1 MSVCTDATRS
11 GGGVLVD
18 KEKDA
23 EEDFLIVK
31 GVKVPRVRG
40 GKRWEEHS
48 RNSQKKIIALC
59 YKKAFRKRQKQL
71 ERQEAVGVAIPEES
85 EKPRIQPVN
94 SGTDQIVQV
103 EDKFLNKVKV
113 LIDCGYVDVMSAK
126 EVCKLATQIGRS
138 YGVNKK
144 MGQPFELYLSRLS
157 KDGAILQECRRQL
170 MGFNSFP
177 IIQSEKH
184 PCELFD
190 CSKLIYLTPDAKD
203 DLLTLEQDKVYI
215 IGGYVD
221 EHINKR
227 VCLEHARSKDI
238 ATAKLPITRYM
249 MSRSPKQS
257 TNMILTIN
265 QVMEVLAMICHGHKW
280 PQALAECIPKRKG
293 LVVKDE
299 YIALKR

>member
-1 MSVCTDATRS
+1 MSVCTNVTGR
-11 GGGVLVD
+11 GGVLVGN
-18 KEKDA
+18 KKDA

-48 RNSQKKIIALC
+48 KNSQKKIIALC

-71 ERQEAVGVAIPEES
+71 ERQEALGVAVPEES
-85 EKPRIQPVN
+85 ENARIQPAKNPTEQTV
-94 SGTDQIVQV
+94 QI
-103 EDKFLNKVKV
+103 EDKFPNRIKVI
-113 LIDCGYVDVMSAK
+113 IDCGYVDVMSAK

-144 MGQPFELYLSRLS
+144 MDQPFELYLSRLS
-157 KDGAILQECRRQL
+157 KDGAILQECQRQL
-170 MGFNSFP
+170 MGFDSFP

-203 DLLTLEQDKVYI
+203 ELLTLEQDKIYI
-215 IGGYVD
+215 IGGLVD
-221 EHINKR
+221 EQINKR

-238 ATAKLPITRYM
+238 VTAKLPITRFM
-249 MSRSPKQS
+249 VNRSPKQS

-265 QVMEVLAMICHGHKW
+265 QVMEVLAMIRHGHKW
-280 PQALAECIPKRKG
+280 PQALAECIPRRKG
-293 LVVKDE
+293 LIVKDE
-299 YIALKR
+299 CIES